1 MLHYAPFK
9 TPSKLYEFLGKSQ
22 ENPSISSQT
31 NSVRQFYEGISKV
44 KIQFAGGSI
53 LWQLWFGSY
62 GGKKVSE
69 PGAYVRYTLELF
81 TNNFP
86 MEAMMH
92 NNQDVA
98 SENVELYILNMD

>member
-1 MLHYAPFK
+1 ML
-9 TPSKLYEFLGKSQ
+9 SKLYEFLGKSQ
-22 ENPSISSQT
+22 GNPSNSSQT

-44 KIQFAGGSI
+44 KIQFSGGSI

-62 GGKKVSE
+62 GGMKVSE

-81 TNNFP
+81 TNNFS
-86 MEAMMH
+86 MEAMMQ

-98 SENVELYILNMD
+98 SENVELYIFNMD